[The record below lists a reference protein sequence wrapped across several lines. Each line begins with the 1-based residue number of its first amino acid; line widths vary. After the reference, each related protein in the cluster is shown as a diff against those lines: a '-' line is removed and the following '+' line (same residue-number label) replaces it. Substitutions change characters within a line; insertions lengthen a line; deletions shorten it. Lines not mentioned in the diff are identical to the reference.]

1 QSKRE
6 QARYLV
12 TCALRVLQ
20 LAMGLAVIGLYA
32 QEINAARAAASGT
45 SGTAHRPARCVLA
58 ETTGVL
64 ACMTATACLGL
75 EVWWKKRGREGLGRR
90 ARVQMPL
97 FAWEGLLVV
106 LWLVVFGVF
115 GAVYLGARHRD
126 KESSAGADAG
136 AGADVLDE
144 GIRLVRMR
152 RAVRVDLVN
161 VLLWA
166 ASATW
171 SGLRWWRG
179 K

>member
-1 QSKRE
+1 
-6 QARYLV
+6 
-12 TCALRVLQ
+12 
-20 LAMGLAVIGLYA
+20 
-32 QEINAARAAASGT
+32 
-45 SGTAHRPARCVLA
+45 
-58 ETTGVL
+58 
-64 ACMTATACLGL
+64 MTATACLGL

-179 K
+179 KSAAAAAAANSGSDVAAGAGAGAGEEKEMV